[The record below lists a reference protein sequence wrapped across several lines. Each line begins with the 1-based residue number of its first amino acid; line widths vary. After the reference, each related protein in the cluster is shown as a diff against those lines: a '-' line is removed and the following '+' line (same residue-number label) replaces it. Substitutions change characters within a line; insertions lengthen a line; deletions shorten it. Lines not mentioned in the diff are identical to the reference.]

1 MSIKN
6 LYNTEA
12 REKIEELAVSIDIGM
27 MATNLSIAPFHVI
40 PMSTKK
46 VDDEGSIWFL
56 SNKNSNH
63 NKNIKA
69 DSRACM
75 LYSDPGSMEFLN
87 VYGTAVITDEQAIL
101 DSLYGK
107 SDDAWFE
114 GKDDPNLS
122 AIKIMPEE
130 VHYWDT
136 KDGKLVSLLK
146 MGIGAITGN
155 EPDLG
160 EEGSL
165 NI

>member
-6 LYNTEA
+6 LYNTQA
-12 REKIEELAVSIDIGM
+12 KEKIEELAVSIDFCM
-27 MATNLSIAPFHVI
+27 MATDLGKAPFHII

-46 VDDEGSIWFL
+46 VDDEGAIWFL
-56 SNKNSNH
+56 SGKNSSH

-69 DSRACM
+69 DSRAYV
-75 LYSDPGSMEFLN
+75 LYSDPGSFEFLS
-87 VYGTAVITDEQAIL
+87 VYGTAMITDDQKIL

-114 GKDDPNLS
+114 GKNDPNLS
-122 AIKIMPEE
+122 AIKILPEE
-130 VHYWDT
+130 AHYWDT

-146 MGIGAITGN
+146 MGVGAITGN